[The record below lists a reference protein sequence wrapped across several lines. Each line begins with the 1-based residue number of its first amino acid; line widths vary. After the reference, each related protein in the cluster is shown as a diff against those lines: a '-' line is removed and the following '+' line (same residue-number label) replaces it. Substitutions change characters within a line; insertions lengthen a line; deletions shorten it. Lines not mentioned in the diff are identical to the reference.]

1 MDDDKLA
8 KMRIARQEI
17 LNGQSPRE
25 RGDEKMRLALDWI
38 YRWGYSSP
46 KVIELIGG
54 AARSGLSAR
63 LVKRGLL
70 RSTRTESGGG
80 LKGVPDA
87 LLTLTELGQ
96 QEIERISEKLLQY
109 DLDPYK
115 INQLKLRH
123 DILAQTATAKAL
135 SNSSIQDFRTERE
148 LAQRSQQGFKQP
160 DVLWS
165 MSGLRVAVEIELTA
179 KWDRILDQF
188 VDSCINA
195 LSSQN
200 EKEPRFNQILLATD
214 SPAISKR
221 YKAAFESGQ
230 TYGIWKKD
238 DKAGRWKMD
247 GSRKVPDWIEGKF
260 VCKLFD

>member
-8 KMRIARQEI
+8 KMRMARQEI

-80 LKGVPDA
+80 LKGVPDVI
-87 LLTLTELGQ
+87 LTLTELGQ
-96 QEIERISEKLLQY
+96 QEIERVSNKLLQY
-109 DLDPYK
+109 DQDPYRV
-115 INQLKLRH
+115 NQLKLRH
-123 DILAQTATAKAL
+123 DTLAQTATAKAL
-135 SNSSIQDFRTERE
+135 TNGSIQDFRTERE
-148 LAQRSQQGFKQP
+148 LAQRSQQGVKQP
-160 DVLWS
+160 DVLWA
-165 MSGLRVAVEIELTA
+165 MDNLRVAVEIELTA
-179 KWDRILDQF
+179 KWDRLLDQF

-195 LSSQN
+195 LSSSN
-200 EKEPRFNQILLATD
+200 EKEPRFHQILLATD

-221 YKAAFESGQ
+221 YKAAFDPGQ

-247 GSRKVPDWIEGKF
+247 GTRKVPNWIEGKF

>member
-8 KMRIARQEI
+8 KMRLARQEI

-80 LKGVPDA
+80 LKGVPDVI
-87 LLTLTELGQ
+87 LTLTELGQ
-96 QEIERISEKLLQY
+96 QEIERVSDRLLQY
-109 DLDPYK
+109 DQDPYK

-123 DILAQTATAKAL
+123 DTLAQSATAKAL

-148 LAQRSQQGFKQP
+148 LAQRSQQGIKQP
-160 DVLWS
+160 DVLWA
-165 MSGLRVAVEIELTA
+165 MGEMRVAVEIELTA
-179 KWDRILDQF
+179 KWDRLLDQF

-195 LSSQN
+195 LSTRN
-200 EKEPRFNQILLATD
+200 DKEPRFHQILLATD
-214 SPAISKR
+214 SPAIVKR
-221 YKAAFESGQ
+221 YKSAFEPGQ
-230 TYGIWKKD
+230 SYSVWKKD
-238 DKAGRWKMD
+238 DKAGRWKVE
-247 GSRKVPDWIEGKF
+247 GARKVPDWIEGKF
-260 VCKLFD
+260 KCKLFD

>member
-8 KMRIARQEI
+8 KMRMARQEI

-80 LKGVPDA
+80 LKGVPDVI
-87 LLTLTELGQ
+87 LTLTELGQ
-96 QEIERISEKLLQY
+96 QEIERVSNKLLQY
-109 DLDPYK
+109 DQDPYRV
-115 INQLKLRH
+115 NQLKLRH
-123 DILAQTATAKAL
+123 DTLAQTATAKAL
-135 SNSSIQDFRTERE
+135 TNGSIQDFRTERE
-148 LAQRSQQGFKQP
+148 LAQRSQQGVKQP
-160 DVLWS
+160 DVLWA
-165 MSGLRVAVEIELTA
+165 MDDLRVAVEIELTA
-179 KWDRILDQF
+179 KWDRLLDQF

-195 LSSQN
+195 LTSSN
-200 EKEPRFNQILLATD
+200 EKEPRFHQILLYLLD
-214 SPAISKR
+214 IIYS
-221 YKAAFESGQ
+221 F
-230 TYGIWKKD
+230 
-238 DKAGRWKMD
+238 
-247 GSRKVPDWIEGKF
+247 
-260 VCKLFD
+260 